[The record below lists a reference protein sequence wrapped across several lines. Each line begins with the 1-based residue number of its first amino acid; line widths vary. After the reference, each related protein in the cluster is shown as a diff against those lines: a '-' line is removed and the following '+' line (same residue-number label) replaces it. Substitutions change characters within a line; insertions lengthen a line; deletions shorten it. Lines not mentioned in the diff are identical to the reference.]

1 MSLSSPGSIKSID
14 LKPGHL
20 ALVRGI
26 LAKQVPAYQAW
37 AFGSR
42 VQGTAQPFSDLDIC
56 LRAALPMSY
65 EEKANLKLAFSESN
79 LPFAVDIVDL
89 NRCSSAFAQD
99 LEHSKVSLA

>member
-1 MSLSSPGSIKSID
+1 MSLESLNAID

-26 LAKQVPAYQAW
+26 LAKQAPTYQAW

-42 VQGTAQPFSDLDIC
+42 VRGTAQPFSDLDIC
-56 LRAALPMSY
+56 LRAEQPMGY

-79 LPFAVDIVDL
+79 LPFLVDIVDL
-89 NRCSSAFAQD
+89 NRCSAAFTQD
-99 LEHSKVSLA
+99 IERNRISLS

>member
-1 MSLSSPGSIKSID
+1 MESID

-26 LAKQVPAYQAW
+26 LAKQVPTYQAW

-42 VQGTAQPFSDLDIC
+42 VEGTAQPFSDLDIC

-79 LPFAVDIVDL
+79 LPFVVDIVDL
-89 NRCSSAFAQD
+89 NRCSPAFALD
-99 LEHSKVSLA
+99 LEHSKVSLT